1 MFLTVSL
8 KIIKYSSKGWGGSW
22 WGIHWRFRIRSHWL
36 EIKRK
41 WDYDSPWEKCYCISA
56 FLNPLGRG
64 CNSGVLAYSVQGP
77 RLHLHCRKRIRVL
90 SLHEDSEFSKTVCSV
105 FLFTFYTTFPWG
117 WVIKNGIYVSVLNW
131 SVFVNLTQSR
141 ATWEVEI
148 STEELS
154 PDLWACLW
162 RWWPV
167 GIGYR
172 GILLM
177 TVGEGYHCGRYHPW
191 AGAPG
196 LDTKESWTSQRMQV
210 SKQHCS
216 MGSLLQF

>member
-1 MFLTVSL
+1 M
-8 KIIKYSSKGWGGSW
+8 
-22 WGIHWRFRIRSHWL
+22 
-36 EIKRK
+36 
-41 WDYDSPWEKCYCISA
+41 
-56 FLNPLGRG
+56 
-64 CNSGVLAYSVQGP
+64 
-77 RLHLHCRKRIRVL
+77 
-90 SLHEDSEFSKTVCSV
+90 
-105 FLFTFYTTFPWG
+105 
-117 WVIKNGIYVSVLNW
+117 IKNGIYVSVLNW

-196 LDTKESWTSQRMQV
+196 LDTKES
-210 SKQHCS
+210 
-216 MGSLLQF
+216 